1 LHQANKNCHDMRETA
16 PAPTREKEICAH
28 CGDDCPPHPVC
39 ADAKVF
45 CCAGC
50 KSVYELLYANNLCT
64 YYNFD
69 AGAKPGVTVKEEE
82 VPLGRFAYLDEDP
95 IRNQLLNF
103 QSEAIHKVLF
113 RIPGMH
119 CSSCIW
125 LLENLH
131 KLDQGVIESR
141 VNFPRREVTITY
153 HPGKTRLSAVVTLLH
168 KIGYG
173 PTLNLATL
181 SDQKK
186 AGRSGGLTL
195 QLGLAGFCF
204 GNIMLLSFPEYLALG
219 SEIQELFGSFL
230 GLLSLAL
237 ALPVLVYSA
246 RGFFLSAGRSLKQ
259 GHINLDT
266 PISLGLL
273 SLFCVSLYD
282 IGTASGPGYLDS
294 FTGLV
299 FFMLIGKYVQQST
312 YEALA
317 FDRDYKAYFPISVTV
332 VKKGV
337 EETMAVQQLVPGHR
351 LRIRNQELV
360 PADALLLRGQAL
372 IDYSFVSGES
382 VPVPKGV
389 GEMIYAGGRQVGESI
404 ELEVLKEVSQSYL
417 TQLWNNDIF
426 HKDKS
431 YFGLGTYADKVGR
444 YFIAVTLLIAL
455 GALGYWMPRDPA
467 MALKAFTSVLV
478 IACPCALS
486 LSTPFTLSYALRI
499 LGRHKFY
506 LKNGDVA
513 ETLAK
518 ASVVVF
524 DKTGTLTES
533 ARTDISYRG
542 PSLDLQEQSLL
553 RSVLQHSTHPL
564 SQSLYGFLQGPVRP
578 VTDYREVAGQGVAG
592 RADGV
597 GIRAGTAGFTGLSTG
612 TSGAA
617 RASQVYVQVGGQTGV
632 FTFSNHYRPGLA
644 SLLAQLRR
652 QGKKLAVLSGDN
664 DAEREN
670 LRALFGEE
678 AGLHFAQ
685 SPADKLAFIAGLK
698 ARGECVVM
706 VGDGLNDAG
715 ALQMSDAGIAVTSSV
730 NGFAPG
736 CDAIL
741 DANAFTLLATFLRF
755 ARHSLYVILGAFG
768 ISFVYNLLGLS
779 LAVTGQFSP
788 VVSAILMPLSSL
800 SVILCSVLGVRL
812 VAWRLGLL
820 DSAASKPD
828 TL

>member
-1 LHQANKNCHDMRETA
+1 MMTETA
-16 PAPTREKEICAH
+16 APLIQEKQVCAH
-28 CGDDCPPHPVC
+28 CGDDCTDSPVY
-39 ADAKVF
+39 AFDKIF
-45 CCAGC
+45 CCTGC

-64 YYNFD
+64 YYELD
-69 AGAKPGVTVKEEE
+69 TSIKPGVTVQEED
-82 VPLGRFAYLDEDP
+82 VSVSRFAYLDEAP
-95 IRNQLLNF
+95 IRDQLLHF
-103 QSEAIHKVLF
+103 QSDTLHKVLF

-125 LLENLH
+125 LLENLY
-131 KLDQGVIESR
+131 KLDQGVLESR
-141 VNFPRREVTITY
+141 VNFPRREVSISY
-153 HPGKTRLSAVVTLLH
+153 HPARTKLSTVVTLLH
-168 KIGYG
+168 KIGYA
-173 PTLNLATL
+173 PTLNLANL
-181 SDQKK
+181 SDKK
-186 AGRSGGLTL
+186 AGGPSGVTL

-204 GNIMLLSFPEYLALG
+204 GNIMLLSFPEYFAFAD
-219 SEIQELFGSFL
+219 EIKVQFGTFF
-230 GLLSLAL
+230 GLLNIGL
-237 ALPVLVYSA
+237 ALPVLLYSA
-246 RGFFLSAGRSLKQ
+246 RGFFTSAWRSLKQ

-273 SLFCVSLYD
+273 SLFGVSLYD
-282 IGTASGPGYLDS
+282 IGTGSGPGYLDS

-299 FFMLIGKYVQQST
+299 FFMLIGKYVQQTT

-332 VKKGV
+332 LEKGV
-337 EETMAVQQLVPGHR
+337 EKAMAVQELVPGKR

-360 PADALLLRGQAL
+360 PADALLLRGPAL

-382 VPVPKGV
+382 VPVPKAV

-404 ELEVLKEVSQSYL
+404 ELEVIKDVSQSYL

-426 HKDKS
+426 RKDKS

-455 GALGYWMPRDPA
+455 GALVYWVPRDTD
-467 MALKAFTSVLV
+467 MAIKAFTSVLV

-486 LSTPFTLSYALRI
+486 LSTPFTLSNALKI
-499 LGRHKFY
+499 FGRHKFY

-518 ASVVVF
+518 ADTVVF

-533 ARTDISYRG
+533 TRTDIAYRG
-542 PSLDLQEQSLL
+542 DVLGEEEKSML

-564 SQSLYGFLQGPVRP
+564 SQSLYGFLAGPLLP

-592 RADGV
+592 RV
-597 GIRAGTAGFTGLSTG
+597 GERLVRVGSAAFTGVPPEQQAGS
-612 TSGAA
+612 
-617 RASQVYVQVGGQTGV
+617 RATRVYVNLAGELTGV
-632 FTFSNHYRPGLA
+632 FTFSNHYRRGLA
-644 SLLAQLRR
+644 SLLAELRQ

-670 LRALFGEE
+670 LRALFGDTTE
-678 AGLHFAQ
+678 LRFAQ
-685 SPADKLAFIAGLK
+685 TPADKLAYIAGRK
-698 ARGECVVM
+698 ARGEKVIM

-715 ALQMSDAGIAVTSSV
+715 ALQMSDAGISVTSSV

-741 DANAFTLLATFLRF
+741 DAGAFPQLATFLRF
-755 ARHSLYVILGAFG
+755 ARRSLQVILTAFG
-768 ISFVYNLLGLS
+768 ISFVYNIIGLS

-788 VVSAILMPLSSL
+788 VVSAILMPISSL

-812 VAWRLGLL
+812 VAWRMNLTGRITP
-820 DSAASKPD
+820 KP
-828 TL
+828 TAL